1 MSVSKGGFKGFRK
14 EKMKMNYEIYILFI
28 VMEKNRL
35 SLFVCLFSV
44 VPPRRISG
52 IVRPD
57 NKFSHNIDED
67 CLYPYQ
73 PHTQYN
79 TNSPPPYL
87 SLSLRVRK
95 GSKGFESFRKGRK
108 GRKGFERVS
117 KGLKG
122 LKGGLKI
129 CQCPII
135 VIVLKIWWKIG
146 VKLILRD

>member
-1 MSVSKGGFKGFRK
+1 
-14 EKMKMNYEIYILFI
+14 MNYEIYILFI

-95 GSKGFESFRKGRK
+95 GSKV
-108 GRKGFERVS
+108 FERVER
-117 KGLKG
+117 
-122 LKGGLKI
+122 
-129 CQCPII
+129 
-135 VIVLKIWWKIG
+135 VERG
-146 VKLILRD
+146 VKNMPMSNHRHSAQNLVEDRRQAHLA

>member
-1 MSVSKGGFKGFRK
+1 
-14 EKMKMNYEIYILFI
+14 MNYEIYILFI

-35 SLFVCLFSV
+35 SLFVSV

-95 GSKGFESFRKGRK
+95 GSKGFESFRKFSK
-108 GRKGFERVS
+108 GSKVFERVER
-117 KGLKG
+117 
-122 LKGGLKI
+122 
-129 CQCPII
+129 
-135 VIVLKIWWKIG
+135 G
-146 VKLILRD
+146 VKNMPMSNHRHSAQNLVEDRRQAHLA